1 MHASGF
7 RCDPTGH
14 ADKDHPR
21 EGGRVSRGGS
31 GGAGYDNPSIARR
44 RMKHSRPAFRSENQ
58 SGQKHLDHEQMRAIK
73 FLLLLATLLAA
84 ATDSL
89 SSTAIAREPGVIAV
103 GEARDQ
109 IKQTP
114 IEKRP
119 YRPLHIY
126 GNAVRRRQSRGGSSA
141 QR

>member
-1 MHASGF
+1 
-7 RCDPTGH
+7 
-14 ADKDHPR
+14 
-21 EGGRVSRGGS
+21 
-31 GGAGYDNPSIARR
+31 
-44 RMKHSRPAFRSENQ
+44 
-58 SGQKHLDHEQMRAIK
+58 MRAIK
-73 FLLLLATLLAA
+73 FLLLFATLLAA
-84 ATDSL
+84 ATDGL

>member
-1 MHASGF
+1 
-7 RCDPTGH
+7 
-14 ADKDHPR
+14 
-21 EGGRVSRGGS
+21 
-31 GGAGYDNPSIARR
+31 
-44 RMKHSRPAFRSENQ
+44 
-58 SGQKHLDHEQMRAIK
+58 MRAIK

-141 QR
+141 HR

>member
-1 MHASGF
+1 M
-7 RCDPTGH
+7 PTMPPQH
-14 ADKDHPR
+14 TLMPAPR
-21 EGGRVSRGGS
+21 
-31 GGAGYDNPSIARR
+31 
-44 RMKHSRPAFRSENQ
+44 
-58 SGQKHLDHEQMRAIK
+58 
-73 FLLLLATLLAA
+73 TA
-84 ATDSL
+84 ATRIIPTKHNAEKRIGTSL
-89 SSTAIAREPGVIAV
+89 KRKACSHDRAVNVCSIGKITAACTHPVSAV
-103 GEARDQ
+103 TLPAMPTKITRRDQ

>member
-1 MHASGF
+1 MTMTAM
-7 RCDPTGH
+7 PT
-14 ADKDHPR
+14 KITR
-21 EGGRVSRGGS
+21 
-31 GGAGYDNPSIARR
+31 
-44 RMKHSRPAFRSENQ
+44 
-58 SGQKHLDHEQMRAIK
+58 
-73 FLLLLATLLAA
+73 
-84 ATDSL
+84 
-89 SSTAIAREPGVIAV
+89 
-103 GEARDQ
+103 RDQ